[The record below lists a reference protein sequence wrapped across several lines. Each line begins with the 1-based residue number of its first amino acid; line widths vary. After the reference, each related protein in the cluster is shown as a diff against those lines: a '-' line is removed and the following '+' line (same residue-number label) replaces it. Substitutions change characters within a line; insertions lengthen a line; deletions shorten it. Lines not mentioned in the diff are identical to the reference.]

1 MKENLKCNSR
11 EKNNMHVTGVPVI
24 TAPQAATSV
33 GHGRGQR
40 SDGVSTSM
48 WDLQKK
54 GKGCS

>member
-1 MKENLKCNSR
+1 
-11 EKNNMHVTGVPVI
+11 MHVTGVPVI
-24 TAPQAATSV
+24 TAPQAVTSV

-48 WDLQKK
+48 WDLQEK